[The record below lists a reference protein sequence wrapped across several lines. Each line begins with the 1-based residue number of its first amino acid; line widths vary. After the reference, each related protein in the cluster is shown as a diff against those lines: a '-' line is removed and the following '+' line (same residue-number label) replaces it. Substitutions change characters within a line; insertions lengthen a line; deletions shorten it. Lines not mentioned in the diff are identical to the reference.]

1 MTRTKPKGHQA
12 HKRGA
17 EEDSTSSRR
26 SKRRAAGDGSESTA
40 SVQSV
45 ATLSAEEQFKLKNA
59 AEFDDAEQVKEKHVE
74 IKDEPAGDSNPQPP
88 STAGPSTTAKHHV
101 RSPSVHTP
109 ARNVFGDQTT
119 QVADRENVLDTL
131 LSQDFNTEMTRH
143 AVQQILQDARESA
156 GSDNELGVAYVE
168 ARIFRLQQMGIPSS
182 RLSEVVHL
190 FQSSLRGLLDQLS
203 SRIES
208 IGEVSTPRTTIS
220 AGTRRQAPD
229 QGKHLRVDNHRSVKR
244 THGDTSRAGAAQKP
258 AAKNRHTQLA
268 AFEAA
273 HSHSDSSDS
282 SSSDDQG
289 DDDKADR
296 TRSKLSNS
304 RYLANDDDDYMED
317 TNADRSDFTEEEKSM
332 LIVSSVCSLCLCLL
346 TLSDRSGHI
355 QSERQSP
362 TLRLSAAK
370 SFIRRL
376 CPLRDLRMHGRTWR
390 REYCHGH
397 P

>member
-1 MTRTKPKGHQA
+1 MTRSKPKAHQT

-17 EEDSTSSRR
+17 EEDSPNSRR
-26 SKRRAAGDGSESTA
+26 SKRRAAGDGSESAA

-45 ATLSAEEQFKLKNA
+45 ATLSAEELFKLKNA
-59 AEFDDAEQVKEKHVE
+59 AEFDDAKQVKDKLVE
-74 IKDEPAGDSNPQPP
+74 IKDEPAGDSNQQL
-88 STAGPSTTAKHHV
+88 SSIAGPSITTIHHV
-101 RSPSVHTP
+101 HSPSVHTL

-131 LSQDFNTEMTRH
+131 LSQDFNTDMTRH

-156 GSDNELGVAYVE
+156 GSDNELGVVYVE
-168 ARIFRLQQMGIPSS
+168 ARISRLQQMGIPAS

-190 FQSSLRGLLDQLS
+190 FQSGLRDLLDQLS

-220 AGTRRQAPD
+220 AGTRRHAPD
-229 QGKHLRVDNHRSVKR
+229 QGRHLRVDNNSSVKR
-244 THGDTSRAGAAQKP
+244 TRGDTSRAEAAQKP

-273 HSHSDSSDS
+273 HRHSDSSDS
-282 SSSDDQG
+282 SSSDDRG

-296 TRSKLSNS
+296 TKSKRSNS

-332 LIVSSVCSLCLCLL
+332 LMVFSVCSLCLCLL

-362 TLRLSAAK
+362 NLRLSAAK

-376 CPLRDLRMHGRTWR
+376 CPLRDLRMYDRAWR
-390 REYCHGH
+390 REY
-397 P
+397 